1 MRISM
6 GIVRNQ
12 HGVFHLRKK
21 VPKKL
26 EEAVALVT
34 DTTKP
39 RVAWLKKT
47 LNTKDHKAAK
57 VRAAPV
63 LMEFDRIL
71 AKASRSSRRRL
82 LPGGDTRRSAA
93 APTSAVAA
101 HPKRF

>member
-71 AKASRSSRRRL
+71 AKAEALKRTSRGVVAMSAFDPGCVKTHRL
-82 LPGGDTRRSAA
+82 L
-93 APTSAVAA
+93 
-101 HPKRF
+101 